1 MPEEIQGESGGV
13 MNWAAGVVANVYNA
27 VKEGGQIQ
35 AAGRQGIDEL
45 GAALKA
51 FPDAIQM
58 DEPGTAFNPLYR
70 NMEGEP
76 PSPGV
81 LVVAET
87 AAPLPSPSES
97 RKPSN
102 REGRCTAKRWKPA
115 RSPCPR
121 PARLPTIRRLTHR
134 HRIRATSTGRRWA
147 GKCDS

>member
-87 AAPLPSPSES
+87 AAPLPSPSEIAQAEQPRGS
-97 RKPSN
+97 VHGEALEASTQPLPSPSEIAN
-102 REGRCTAKRWKPA
+102 DPTPYAPPQDQGNVHGQEMGREM
-115 RSPCPR
+115 
-121 PARLPTIRRLTHR
+121 
-134 HRIRATSTGRRWA
+134 
-147 GKCDS
+147 